1 MKGYENIV
9 RVIETHIGF
18 QWEQNRVLYDRL
30 GQVENDLKAAE
41 QQLEIYKTELV
52 NISREYQKDREKWA
66 GLEKKK

>member
-9 RVIETHIGF
+9 RVIENHIGF
-18 QWEQNRVLYDRL
+18 QFERNRELFDQIGYL
-30 GQVENDLKAAE
+30 EADLKKITE
-41 QQLEIYKTELV
+41 ECEIYKQELV